1 MHEPSQRPLP
11 HTRLLAHQ
19 RAQDLACASRR
30 LAADLPRGQS
40 DLRDQLVRSSHS
52 VARNIAEGANRWA
65 PADKLN
71 RFSIAQGEL
80 GECDSCLE
88 TIERMGWCDA
98 DAVQCLRQTAA
109 EVGRLVGG
117 LMRRQRR
124 RLLE

>member
-1 MHEPSQRPLP
+1 MTHPTHDNLP
-11 HTRLLAHQ
+11 HTRLIAHQ
-19 RAQDLACASRR
+19 RAQELACGCRS
-30 LAADLPRGQS
+30 LGGDLPRGHA

-88 TIERMGWCDA
+88 TIERMGGA
-98 DAVQCLRQTAA
+98 
-109 EVGRLVGG
+109 
-117 LMRRQRR
+117 
-124 RLLE
+124 